1 MVAKVKNR
9 YWLPVFACYQLSLPF
24 HFFHYCSYTHK
35 PYLCPSSK
43 QRQLAACPMH
53 PKDLSVHD
61 FTYEL
66 PEHKIA
72 RYPLAERDSSR
83 LLIYKDGVISEDI
96 YKNIHHHFSPGSL
109 LLFNNTKV
117 VAARLL
123 FQKPTGAVVEI
134 FCLEPPPQYADMT
147 TAMTQ
152 KGRVTWICLIGG
164 ASKWKP
170 GQLLEK
176 QLALNGQE
184 ILLQARYLGKEKDS
198 FAIELSWTPDALSFA
213 EVLQVAGN
221 IPLPPYIKRTVEQT
235 DSERYQT
242 IYADAEG
249 SVAAPTAGL
258 HFTDAIFDQLTR
270 KQIHREYVT
279 LHVGA
284 GTFKPV
290 KSDTMSGHP
299 MHAEFIDVSTST
311 IECILQY
318 LDKQITVVGTTSL
331 RTIESLYWLGVK
343 TTRQPGVPLEDL
355 VVHQWDPY
363 ELNGITVSAKTAL
376 ESLLRYLQARKMD
389 RIITKTSLLIA
400 PGYTFQIPRALVTN
414 FHQPQ
419 STLLLLVA
427 AFVGPHWR
435 KIYTHA
441 LENDFRF
448 LSYGDGCLLFRP

>member
-1 MVAKVKNR
+1 
-9 YWLPVFACYQLSLPF
+9 
-24 HFFHYCSYTHK
+24 
-35 PYLCPSSK
+35 
-43 QRQLAACPMH
+43 MH
-53 PKDLSVHD
+53 PKELSVHD

-66 PEHKIA
+66 PEQKIA
-72 RYPLAERDSSR
+72 RYPLPERDSSR
-83 LLIYKDGVISEDI
+83 LLIYKEGAIQEAIYRDI
-96 YKNIHHHFSPGSL
+96 YQHLPPDSL
-109 LLFNNTKV
+109 LIFNNTKV

-152 KGRVTWICLIGG
+152 KGKVTWICLIGG

-170 GQLLEK
+170 GQILEK
-176 QLALNGQE
+176 KMDWNGQE
-184 ILLQARYLGKEKDS
+184 ITLHARYLGKEKDS
-198 FAIELSWTPDALSFA
+198 FAIELSWTPESLTFA
-213 EVLQVAGN
+213 EVLHVAGN
-221 IPLPPYIKRTVEQT
+221 IPLPPYIKREVEQA
-235 DSERYQT
+235 DSDRYQT
-242 IYADAEG
+242 IYANTEG

-258 HFTDAIFDQLTR
+258 HFTDAVFEQLDR
-270 KQIHREYVT
+270 KQIRREYVT

-290 KSDTMSGHP
+290 KSETMGEHP
-299 MHAEFIDVSTST
+299 MHSEFIDVSTGT
-311 IECILQY
+311 IERILQY
-318 LDKQITVVGTTSL
+318 LHKHITVVGTTSL

-343 TTRQPGVPLEDL
+343 TAHHPDLPLEEL

-363 ELNGITVSAKTAL
+363 ELEGKPVAAQKAL
-376 ESLLRYLQARKMD
+376 ESLLQYMHAHKMH

-427 AFVGPHWR
+427 AFVGNDWR
-435 KIYTHA
+435 KIYTYA
-441 LENDFRF
+441 LENEFRF
-448 LSYGDGCLLFRP
+448 LSYGDGCLLFRQ